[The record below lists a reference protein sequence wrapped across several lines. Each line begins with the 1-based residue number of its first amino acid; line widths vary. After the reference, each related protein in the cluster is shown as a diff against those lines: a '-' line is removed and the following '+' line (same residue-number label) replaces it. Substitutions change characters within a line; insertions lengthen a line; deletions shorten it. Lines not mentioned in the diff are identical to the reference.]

1 MAPTP
6 LVQLK
11 KKNWFLICEDVRFY
25 ITSINGP
32 KMETSWHVVVKIR
45 IIYILEFTIYD
56 VGSLV
61 LQRYVVQEKFY
72 LV

>member
-1 MAPTP
+1 
-6 LVQLK
+6 
-11 KKNWFLICEDVRFY
+11 
-25 ITSINGP
+25 
-32 KMETSWHVVVKIR
+32 METSWHVVVKIR